1 MTRPTI
7 TFEGCSLPVASL
19 ERSVSFYEAPGF
31 TTEIR
36 AEQFA
41 LMRLGSGTVG
51 LLQVG
56 GAAREALEL
65 TSALRLLIQVE
76 LSTDALDDLYAEF
89 VRQEIPVR
97 VPPRDRGFER
107 SMQLVD
113 PDGFTVEFAEGRRGH
128 NATR

>member
-1 MTRPTI
+1 MSRPAI
-7 TFEGCSLPVASL
+7 SFEGFSLPVASL
-19 ERSVSFYEAPGF
+19 ERSIPFYESLGF
-31 TTEIR
+31 VTEIR
-36 AEQFA
+36 TDQFA
-41 LMRLGSGTVG
+41 LMRLGSGTLG

-56 GAAREALEL
+56 AARGMQALS
-65 TSALRLLIQVE
+65 SAMRLLIQVE
-76 LSTDALDDLYAEF
+76 LSTAALDDLYAF
-89 VRQEIPVR
+89 FLQDEIPVR

>member
-1 MTRPTI
+1 MSRPTI
-7 TFEGCSLPVASL
+7 TFEGFSLPVASL
-19 ERSVSFYEAPGF
+19 ERSVPFYEALGF
-31 TTEIR
+31 TAEIR
-36 AEQFA
+36 TDQFA

-56 GAAREALEL
+56 GAAREGLEL
-65 TSALRLLIQVE
+65 SSALRQLIQVE
-76 LSTDALDDLYAEF
+76 LSTDVLDELYSYF
-89 VRQEIPVR
+89 LQQEIPVR

-107 SMQLVD
+107 SMQLLD